1 MEPPVL
7 LAGAAVVL
15 LLLASVLALAL
26 RSRTNARRELA
37 AALSAAQAETAELRR
52 RLDALTEQLEHQ
64 TSSMIR
70 VDDPAYVITDAGT
83 PRLEPN
89 IADRVVLS
97 ATVGEPLVKV
107 VAFGHGMRR
116 ALSAGVAQPDLV
128 RDAQGGT
135 TGPQAASSRDEV
147 RLAADAVRGPSHP
160 GPAATRRRRV
170 RAVEL
175 TRGFWFVAGAGAGI
189 YVMVKARRAAE
200 ALTPGGFRDRMSGLN
215 LGAHLFAE
223 EVRAGMAEKETELRE
238 RLEWTL
244 DGPSGWR

>member
-7 LAGAAVVL
+7 LAGAAIVL

-37 AALSAAQAETAELRR
+37 VVLSAAQAETAELRR

-64 TSSMIR
+64 SSSMIR

-116 ALSAGVAQPDLV
+116 ALSAE
-128 RDAQGGT
+128 
-135 TGPQAASSRDEV
+135 SRNRIWFEMRREV
-147 RLAADAVRGPSHP
+147 RRARKQRRREMKYAWRRMQSEDRATQGPPRPADA
-160 GPAATRRRRV
+160 A
-170 RAVEL
+170 
-175 TRGFWFVAGAGAGI
+175 
-189 YVMVKARRAAE
+189 
-200 ALTPGGFRDRMSGLN
+200 
-215 LGAHLFAE
+215 
-223 EVRAGMAEKETELRE
+223 
-238 RLEWTL
+238 
-244 DGPSGWR
+244 